1 VAFHASALGGEERSR
16 SRLKGSWLSCRLGEG
31 LAVIRIGRGLG
42 CHPDWAR
49 AWLSSGLGEGLAVI
63 RIGRGLGCHPNLA
76 MSTHIRVMSALPNL
90 SCAIPCVQGPSAL
103 LFLSSLHSPLKYL
116 SMDPTSSQTQSIE
129 GRIYILDFVQQPI
142 RGRECG
148 YGNRV

>member
-42 CHPDWAR
+42 CHPDLAR
-49 AWLSSGLGEGLAVI
+49 AWLSSRLGEGLAVI
-63 RIGRGLGCHPNLA
+63 RPG